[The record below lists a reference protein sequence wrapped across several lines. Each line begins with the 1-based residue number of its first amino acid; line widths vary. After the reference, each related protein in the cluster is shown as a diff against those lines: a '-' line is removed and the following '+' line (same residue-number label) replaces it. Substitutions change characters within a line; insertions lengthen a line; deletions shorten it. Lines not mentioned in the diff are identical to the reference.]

1 VETPVPDIPALLA
14 TETATLVAAL
24 EALDPEDDRW
34 RTPSLCAGWTVRDAV
49 VHLLM
54 PYELSV
60 PRFLAGLVRARFS
73 FDALADRWART
84 DPRSPA
90 EALAALARTPQQRF
104 AVPGAPP
111 EAPLSHLVIHAQD
124 VVRPLGI
131 GLRPGPEAAR
141 VVLDQT
147 TSPRFRKALPAG
159 LPEGVAYRATDTDW
173 EYGEGVEVTGT
184 AAALITT
191 FAGRAA
197 ALDELGGAGAPLV
210 RAGLASSTAE
220 PH

>member
-1 VETPVPDIPALLA
+1 VESPETDIPALLA
-14 TETATLVAAL
+14 IETAALVATL
-24 EALDPEDDRW
+24 EALGPDEDRW
-34 RTPSLCAGWTVRDAV
+34 HTPSLCDGWTVRDVV

-60 PRFLAGLVRARFS
+60 PRFLVGLLRARFS

-84 DPRSPA
+84 DPRSPVQ
-90 EALAALARTPQQRF
+90 ALAALADTPRRRF

-131 GLRPGPEAAR
+131 ALRPGPEAAR

-147 TSPRFRKALPAG
+147 RSPRFRQALPAG
-159 LPEGVAYRATDTDW
+159 LPEGVAYRATDADW
-173 EYGEGVEVTGT
+173 AFGEGAEVTAP

-197 ALDELGGAGAPLV
+197 ALDELGGPGAPLV
-210 RAGLASSTAE
+210 RAGLAPS

>member
-1 VETPVPDIPALLA
+1 MTDIQALLA
-14 TETATLVAAL
+14 TETASLVAAL
-24 EALDPEDDRW
+24 EPLGPRDDDRW

-54 PYELSV
+54 PYELSF
-60 PRFLAGLVRARFS
+60 PRFLGGLVRAGFS
-73 FDALADRWART
+73 FDAFAARWARD
-84 DPRSPA
+84 DPRAPGQA
-90 EALAALARTPQQRF
+90 LEALAGTPARRF

-124 VVRPLGI
+124 VLRPLGI
-131 GLRPGPEAAR
+131 PAHPSPEAAR

-159 LPEGVAYRATDTDW
+159 LPAGVAYRATDTDW
-173 EYGEGVEVTGT
+173 AFGEGAEVTGP

-197 ALDELGGAGAPLV
+197 ALDELDGPGAPLV
-210 RAGLASSTAE
+210 RAGLAPSAS
-220 PH
+220 